1 MVFLPE
7 HFYRFLTSAGTS
19 AFELTQGRNNPEGLR
34 TRRHRITSPLKA
46 AGCVGNSRVDL
57 AHDESEHLLSAEST
71 AAAVD
76 TSTETTAGV
85 TTPERS
91 VGISATV
98 AAAGI
103 AASPRVVFSSAVVV
117 APMETA
123 TVAPSTASVES
134 ASPIALV
141 PGPGSKED
149 SAREPVRSVVAVRSA
164 GVRIETVIAV
174 MADGRTNYVSIPR
187 PKSYAKTNRNLAMGK
202 GRGDYQN
209 SY

>member
-1 MVFLPE
+1 
-7 HFYRFLTSAGTS
+7 
-19 AFELTQGRNNPEGLR
+19 
-34 TRRHRITSPLKA
+34 
-46 AGCVGNSRVDL
+46 
-57 AHDESEHLLSAEST
+57 
-71 AAAVD
+71 VD

-85 TTPERS
+85 TTPERA

-103 AASPRVVFSSAVVV
+103 AASPRVVFSSAIVV

-134 ASPIALV
+134 ASPVALV
-141 PGPGSKED
+141 PGPGSNES

-174 MADGRTNYVSIPR
+174 MAEGRTSYVSIPR
-187 PKSYAKTNRNLAMGK
+187 AKSYANANRNLAMGK
-202 GRGDYQN
+202 GRWGLSRQLLVRDILG
-209 SY
+209 SASSPPFLDPPGR